1 MKTYKDIDAF
11 KKRVQKTTDW
21 DDYFMLGG
29 RMYKLYEYGGGGGM
43 FGNIPCYA
51 YFLNKRTRDAVKI
64 EYDLPSVQY
73 VDGKRVEKGEYR
85 FIDLEVIPNMSLW
98 RTDTL

>member
-21 DDYFMLGG
+21 DEYFMLGG
-29 RMYKLYEYGGGGGM
+29 RMYKIYEYGGGSVFGM
-43 FGNIPCYA
+43 AHDYV
-51 YFLNKRTRDAVKI
+51 YFLNKRTRDAIKV

-85 FIDLEVIPNMSLW
+85 FIDLEFIPNMSLW